1 VPGSAHDEQ
10 GAAQADAQQTPW
22 AQCPLAH
29 SSSATQAAVSEC
41 SQMPLMQVAPSEHS
55 ADDTQSS

>member
-1 VPGSAHDEQ
+1 MPGSAHDEQ

-29 SSSATQAAVSEC
+29 SSSVTQAAVAAC
-41 SQMPLMQVAPSEHS
+41 SQMASMQMEPSRHS
-55 ADDTQSS
+55 ADDTQSR